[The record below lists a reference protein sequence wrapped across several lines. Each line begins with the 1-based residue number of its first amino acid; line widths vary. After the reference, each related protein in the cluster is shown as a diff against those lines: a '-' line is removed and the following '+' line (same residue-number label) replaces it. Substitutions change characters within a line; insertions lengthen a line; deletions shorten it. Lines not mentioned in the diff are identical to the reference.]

1 MGEERFRRDEVTQ
14 LTYAMLGLWGFLLYA
29 LGPAL
34 PELRRELDVSR
45 AVVSLHATLIA
56 VGGIAVGLG
65 GDRVMARLGRR
76 RAFWLAAATV
86 AASAAALAL
95 GHTLTVTLPAAL
107 VMGVAGALAVS
118 LVQATLADHHGG
130 FAAAAIVEA
139 NAIAVGLGAA
149 APLAIA
155 VAILLGSDWRAVFLI
170 AALVAVPVLAA
181 LYRFVMFPSAPKLP
195 HGYATKLPGT
205 YWLYWSSLLVFVAI
219 EFCIVFWSTDFLETE
234 RGLAESA
241 AAAAAGTF
249 LLGMAAGRA
258 VGGRL
263 ARDIAAT
270 RLLASALGVTM
281 LGFALFWLVP
291 AAAIAVAGLVV
302 AGLGV
307 SLLYPLTLS
316 LGIAASG
323 GRTDAASA
331 RAAFGAGIAIALA
344 PFLLGALADQTSL
357 ARAYAIVPV
366 LLAAGAATLV
376 VARSR
381 GA

>member
-1 MGEERFRRDEVTQ
+1 MGEERFRRDAVTQ

-45 AVVSLHATLIA
+45 ATVSLHPTLIA
-56 VGGIAVGLG
+56 VGGITVGLA
-65 GDRVMARLGRR
+65 GDRVMAHLGRR
-76 RAFWLAAATV
+76 RAFWLAAGTV
-86 AASAAALAL
+86 SISAAALAL
-95 GHTLTVTLPAAL
+95 GHTLAVTLPAAL

-139 NAIAVGLGAA
+139 NAIAVALGAA

-155 VAILLGSDWRAVFLI
+155 AAILLGADWRAVFLI
-170 AALVAVPVLAA
+170 AALVAVPALAA
-181 LYRFVMFPSAPKLP
+181 LFRSVVFPRAPELP
-195 HGYATKLPGT
+195 HGHSAKLPGT

-219 EFCIVFWSTDFLETE
+219 EFCIVFWSTDFLESE
-234 RGLAESA
+234 RDLSESA
-241 AAAAAGTF
+241 AAASAGTF

-258 VGGRL
+258 AGGRL
-263 ARDIAAT
+263 ARDIAAE
-270 RLLASALGVTM
+270 RLLASALAVTFV
-281 LGFALFWLVP
+281 GFGAFWLVP
-291 AAAIAVAGLVV
+291 AAATAVAGLFL

-331 RAAFGAGIAIALA
+331 RAAFGAGLAIALA
-344 PFLLGALADQTSL
+344 PFILGALADQTSL
-357 ARAYAIVPV
+357 ARAYAIVPG
-366 LLAAGAATLV
+366 LLAAGAATLLL
-376 VARSR
+376 ARSR
-381 GA
+381 RA

>member
-1 MGEERFRRDEVTQ
+1 MSEERFRRDAVTQ

-34 PELRRELDVSR
+34 PQLRRELDVSR

-56 VGGIAVGLG
+56 IGGIAVGLG
-65 GDRVMARLGRR
+65 GDRVMTRLGRR
-76 RAFWLAAATV
+76 RAFWLAAGTV
-86 AASAAALAL
+86 AASAASLAL
-95 GHTLTVTLPAAL
+95 GHTLAVTLPAAL
-107 VMGVAGALAVS
+107 VLGLAGALAVS

-155 VAILLGSDWRAVFLI
+155 MAILLGSDWRAVFLI
-170 AALVAVPVLAA
+170 VALVAVPVLAV
-181 LYRFVMFPSAPKLP
+181 LYRSVLFPSAPELP
-195 HGYATKLPGT
+195 QGHAAKLPGT

-219 EFCIVFWSTDFLETE
+219 EFSIVFWSTDFFETE
-234 RGLAESA
+234 LGLSESA
-241 AAAAAGTF
+241 AAAGAGTF
-249 LLGMAAGRA
+249 LLGMAVGRA

-263 ARDIAAT
+263 ARRIAAEG
-270 RLLASALGVTM
+270 LLAAALGVTV
-281 LGFALFWLVP
+281 LGFAVFWLVR
-291 AAAIAVAGLVV
+291 AAAIAVPGLFL

-307 SLLYPLTLS
+307 SLLYPLTLA

-344 PFLLGALADQTSL
+344 PFVLGAMADQTSL

-366 LLAAGAATLV
+366 LLAAGAATLFA
-376 VARSR
+376 ARSR
-381 GA
+381 RA